1 MNRLRQHQDVRPT
14 KPTVRESLPQRV
26 RCEQLERRPC
36 AHQEGHGENSP
47 ALGTPVR
54 SRNEHFPSAKASDE
68 ATEALQHFLCDA
80 CNRLQQP
87 PARRQVAITH
97 VEMVND
103 VVSMDVCELPEVG
116 GTQQQREANVDRSEH
131 CGRSIANILKS
142 KSDISHVV
150 EDFHAQS
157 ASMGWYAET
166 SRGSFVKPKDV
177 ESLWTLFPLAHGT
190 SRDIFA

>member
-103 VVSMDVCELPEVG
+103 VVSMDVCELPKLEERNSREKQTLTVLNIVDAASRISLSPNQTSHTLWKTFTHSRLRWA
-116 GTQQQREANVDRSEH
+116 GT
-131 CGRSIANILKS
+131 
-142 KSDISHVV
+142 
-150 EDFHAQS
+150 
-157 ASMGWYAET
+157 
-166 SRGSFVKPKDV
+166 PKRLGV
-177 ESLWTLFPLAHGT
+177 LS
-190 SRDIFA
+190 